1 MELIV
6 AVVILALLGVLSLR
20 FGHDSRDG
28 AHSQEHDLARIG
40 LVWDAPP
47 ARDRHA
53 EATVTP
59 PLLGDVNAGLAPF
72 DQPAA
77 APPKAA

>member
-1 MELIV
+1 
-6 AVVILALLGVLSLR
+6 
-20 FGHDSRDG
+20 
-28 AHSQEHDLARIG
+28 LARIG